1 MLTEHWEKAV
11 LVFGKAWKGVNI
23 SCLIDFC
30 SECSYVNVLLEI
42 LKNRQQLRWVDA
54 GERIHKCSEE
64 DWPRHNSTI
73 LSHPSG
79 A

>member
-23 SCLIDFC
+23 SHLIDFC

-42 LKNRQQLRWVDA
+42 LKNRQTAEMGGCR
-54 GERIHKCSEE
+54 
-64 DWPRHNSTI
+64 
-73 LSHPSG
+73 
-79 A
+79 